1 MNKQVSSIPTVD
13 LVIVIDTSPSMKDQ
27 AQALSDAAMSAI
39 ASAKSNCPSDL
50 RVVWLGIEGIWKGTN
65 FDQTIRAYLTQKSK
79 VSESKLRGRKKG
91 ELKSAGAQEDAAR
104 AIEDISQYFD
114 WREGAARAIFYLGDE
129 ALEGGGDKTEQKD
142 ITAADLAIQKA
153 KTAEVTVHTYFGTS
167 KSKYQEGIK
176 TEYKRV
182 ATATGGQSFTD
193 RDAINGFSTVLE
205 KVICGSRTDKT
216 IKLKPGAVYIQD
228 CVSNEL
234 SKFYTLDLATGKA
247 TFIGEIVTEVTDIA
261 FVGSQLYGLDRDK
274 DKTRLVKIDL
284 NSGDA
289 TVIGD
294 IGFAASG
301 LAYNRQHHTL
311 YATTA
316 KQLIS
321 INLETGKGTSV
332 VTVAD
337 KNYNCSEV
345 AFDAD
350 GKAYITLIGY
360 DKKKVLASC
369 NLDTSE
375 VKILGD
381 IGFANLASMQFV
393 GDILYGVTGNF
404 FKLGKDG
411 QLIRIDTTTGQG
423 TLVATTDPIGRWAGI
438 TIYEP
443 ATALVT
449 KIPLEVNSN
458 GKSQE
463 TKSQEIK
470 VSKEENMSLL
480 TIDTKNNC
488 YVINPDRMNHLQQN
502 VATCFTF
509 EKGTFDIK
517 ITNGRYSYAQSK
529 TEGEPFVLLWIYGV
543 DGSTFINK
551 NTGFEVGA
559 TWTTLNG
566 YNDSLKLEVKKKA
579 VLNALFFD
587 VNNADNSGV
596 VNLSITSSKPFF
608 STQTLTVDSKRNCY
622 VLNEANLSSLKQ
634 SGSNFIELTPGN
646 YKIKI
651 REGNAS
657 YWSDNKKFNLEPWA
671 LIWAKGGKFITK
683 LTGIEVEETWFS
695 LNGQKDEVVLEVKE
709 KTTLSG
715 LFIDTYKKDNEGQII
730 LAIEPVSATELT
742 QKYQKQENKV
752 TVTTGSVTNIRT
764 ESITNGTTETVTN
777 IRGSGGSV
785 SREAVGTNS
794 SSETVTNIQDSGR
807 SVNREAVGA
816 NSSVDFT
823 FRFNEDEFKKKWE
836 EQLQQIDASIN
847 VIDEA
852 DVTLEAK
859 YWDQLET
866 WLLKNYEKHFKNLA
880 VEVAKVRFS
889 MDAYIQQMEFSLNQH
904 LQGWSGYLDK
914 FVEDKIN
921 VEISKKINQQISQY
935 VDQTF
940 EQRIRNN
947 VGLIINNI
955 VNKQELNQYI
965 DRHVDRQID
974 QNLEEKLRNNV
985 ALIIS
990 NIVNKPELNQYIDR
1004 HVDRQVDQS
1013 FEQKVRNNVE
1023 LIINNIVNKPELN
1036 QYIDRHVDGQID
1048 QSFEQKI
1055 RNNISVI
1062 AQSLV
1067 NNPELSQ
1074 YFNQEI
1080 DNTFEQKIQ
1089 NHIQVITQNI
1099 INDNDVLNQYVDQRL
1114 QQNVTSNTEVNTSI
1128 VNLVTNST
1136 EINSKIEN
1144 VRNEWN
1150 ETFIS
1155 LVTQRVD
1162 ELIKIIGGRETF
1174 VRLITQNIV
1183 NNNTDINQYVSKQI
1197 DVTYEQKLQNYVKL
1211 ITQNIVNNND
1221 VLNQYVD
1228 RRLQQNVTNN
1238 NVIINQIFDND
1249 RITQKIQNILKD
1261 NSQIHQQIES
1271 VVIDSTEINNRILN
1285 FVVNSTEINNK
1296 INNVYRDIDIKI
1308 ENVRNEWNQT
1318 FMSLVTQ
1325 YVDELIAIIG
1335 NRESFNIQVANVIN
1349 IKVDELLN
1357 QILRIRNELTVIIN
1371 NADRHLYE
1379 WTLGE
1384 LMAIKGCLTD
1394 RQALV
1399 EQLVT
1404 FSSELR
1410 VKLDNTNCVDINTF
1424 KPFKP
1429 ISVNPAPLS
1438 PVQPQQLPGNK

>member
-1 MNKQVSSIPTVD
+1 
-13 LVIVIDTSPSMKDQ
+13 
-27 AQALSDAAMSAI
+27 
-39 ASAKSNCPSDL
+39 
-50 RVVWLGIEGIWKGTN
+50 
-65 FDQTIRAYLTQKSK
+65 
-79 VSESKLRGRKKG
+79 
-91 ELKSAGAQEDAAR
+91 
-104 AIEDISQYFD
+104 
-114 WREGAARAIFYLGDE
+114 
-129 ALEGGGDKTEQKD
+129 
-142 ITAADLAIQKA
+142 
-153 KTAEVTVHTYFGTS
+153 
-167 KSKYQEGIK
+167 
-176 TEYKRV
+176 
-182 ATATGGQSFTD
+182 
-193 RDAINGFSTVLE
+193 
-205 KVICGSRTDKT
+205 
-216 IKLKPGAVYIQD
+216 
-228 CVSNEL
+228 
-234 SKFYTLDLATGKA
+234 
-247 TFIGEIVTEVTDIA
+247 
-261 FVGSQLYGLDRDK
+261 
-274 DKTRLVKIDL
+274 
-284 NSGDA
+284 
-289 TVIGD
+289 
-294 IGFAASG
+294 
-301 LAYNRQHHTL
+301 
-311 YATTA
+311 
-316 KQLIS
+316 
-321 INLETGKGTSV
+321 
-332 VTVAD
+332 
-337 KNYNCSEV
+337 
-345 AFDAD
+345 
-350 GKAYITLIGY
+350 
-360 DKKKVLASC
+360 
-369 NLDTSE
+369 
-375 VKILGD
+375 
-381 IGFANLASMQFV
+381 
-393 GDILYGVTGNF
+393 
-404 FKLGKDG
+404 
-411 QLIRIDTTTGQG
+411 
-423 TLVATTDPIGRWAGI
+423 
-438 TIYEP
+438 
-443 ATALVT
+443 
-449 KIPLEVNSN
+449 
-458 GKSQE
+458 
-463 TKSQEIK
+463 
-470 VSKEENMSLL
+470 
-480 TIDTKNNC
+480 
-488 YVINPDRMNHLQQN
+488 
-502 VATCFTF
+502 
-509 EKGTFDIK
+509 
-517 ITNGRYSYAQSK
+517 
-529 TEGEPFVLLWIYGV
+529 
-543 DGSTFINK
+543 
-551 NTGFEVGA
+551 
-559 TWTTLNG
+559 
-566 YNDSLKLEVKKKA
+566 
-579 VLNALFFD
+579 
-587 VNNADNSGV
+587 
-596 VNLSITSSKPFF
+596 
-608 STQTLTVDSKRNCY
+608 
-622 VLNEANLSSLKQ
+622 
-634 SGSNFIELTPGN
+634 
-646 YKIKI
+646 
-651 REGNAS
+651 
-657 YWSDNKKFNLEPWA
+657 
-671 LIWAKGGKFITK
+671 
-683 LTGIEVEETWFS
+683 
-695 LNGQKDEVVLEVKE
+695 
-709 KTTLSG
+709 
-715 LFIDTYKKDNEGQII
+715 
-730 LAIEPVSATELT
+730 
-742 QKYQKQENKV
+742 
-752 TVTTGSVTNIRT
+752 
-764 ESITNGTTETVTN
+764 
-777 IRGSGGSV
+777 
-785 SREAVGTNS
+785 
-794 SSETVTNIQDSGR
+794 
-807 SVNREAVGA
+807 
-816 NSSVDFT
+816 
-823 FRFNEDEFKKKWE
+823 
-836 EQLQQIDASIN
+836 
-847 VIDEA
+847 
-852 DVTLEAK
+852 
-859 YWDQLET
+859 
-866 WLLKNYEKHFKNLA
+866 
-880 VEVAKVRFS
+880 
-889 MDAYIQQMEFSLNQH
+889 
-904 LQGWSGYLDK
+904 
-914 FVEDKIN
+914 
-921 VEISKKINQQISQY
+921 
-935 VDQTF
+935 
-940 EQRIRNN
+940 
-947 VGLIINNI
+947 
-955 VNKQELNQYI
+955 
-965 DRHVDRQID
+965 
-974 QNLEEKLRNNV
+974 
-985 ALIIS
+985 
-990 NIVNKPELNQYIDR
+990 NKPELNQYIDR
-1004 HVDRQVDQS
+1004 HVDGQIDNTFEQKIRNNISVIAQNLVNNPELNQYFNQEIDNT